1 MSFAP
6 VAPVVGDFIQIRDN
20 ESNIA
25 NTARA
30 LLFKV
35 DRVERYRDF
44 EWFTD
49 GTVIED
55 PNGWNLSTVGH
66 VYRPL
71 SGDKIVPDNEV
82 ALRKLPFIEDAELP
96 SIKEV

>member
-1 MSFAP
+1 
-6 VAPVVGDFIQIRDN
+6 
-20 ESNIA
+20 
-25 NTARA
+25 
-30 LLFKV
+30 
-35 DRVERYRDF
+35 
-44 EWFTD
+44 
-49 GTVIED
+49 
-55 PNGWNLSTVGH
+55 LSTVGH